1 MNNNEPPISAQLN
14 KIIRNSRIN
23 GKSLNRNSKKALN
36 NANLLKFESTFKK
49 LLNLY
54 RSDNNYSKIEI
65 YLRMIGDNNN
75 YCIIFKTFGELQ
87 SIISSLNMSKGFLRR
102 WTSKVTHKAKSLAS
116 TLKRNSSLI
125 PCDESI
131 IDYNNEWHH
140 IRDDDVQKQKE
151 LVRRLNEYLNNTKCI
166 INICDGKKIL
176 IILHEL
182 NGALNNNNVNKL
194 NNSNLSK
201 LIYDYLLN
209 GILTES
215 QILQALVNR
224 QEPLFVPRQL
234 PVTPSNRPVTP
245 SNRQGPPSNRQGPP
259 PSTVRKLPAPPS
271 KSVPINKKNK
281 KNNKKL
287 QDLETLQNLNP
298 KEYFTQI
305 KTAVFDAIKEIGPSS
320 VYDDTIYKKY
330 LKKFESTYTIQL
342 LNYYSIT
349 NMTKKGQKF
358 YDDLIA
364 FLDNLFSNDGG
375 KREGQKQSLM
385 DSLITSNQDLRLEKL
400 SQPKSN
406 RTLVVPQRKNK
417 NTSRVASAS
426 HA

>member
-87 SIISSLNMSKGFLRR
+87 SIISSLNISKGFLRR

-224 QEPLFVPRQL
+224 QEPLFTGRQL
-234 PVTPSNRPVTP
+234 P
-245 SNRQGPPSNRQGPP
+245 Q
-259 PSTVRKLPAPPS
+259 LPPS
-271 KSVPINKKNK
+271 KSVSTTRKLPQLPPSKSLPRNSN
-281 KNNKKL
+281 NNKRLK
-287 QDLETLQNLNP
+287 NLDP
-298 KEYFTQI
+298 AEYFTEI
-305 KTAVFDAIKEIGPSS
+305 KKAVFDAIKEIGPSS

-330 LKKFESTYTIQL
+330 LNKFESTYKSQL
-342 LNYYSIT
+342 RNYSYIT
-349 NMTKKGQKF
+349 NMTPKGKKF

-375 KREGQKQSLM
+375 KRDGQRDGQSLM
-385 DSLITSNQDLRLEKL
+385 DSLITSDQDLRLENL
-400 SQPKSN
+400 SQPNSN